1 MKKKN
6 IQFYYNLPVMNKL
19 VRSTDIVISS
29 GGSFI
34 WEFLYFGKPSLVI
47 NSNKI
52 QLNNSKYLK
61 NMKAIKL
68 LDNKNINFTNLKSF
82 LKENL
87 LKKNFSIPKN
97 FFRIVDGMGTI
108 RLKKEILGF

>member
-1 MKKKN
+1 MEHNIHSLNLITENIFVLNKYGELHCINSKN
-6 IQFYYNLPVMNKL
+6 
-19 VRSTDIVISS
+19 
-29 GGSFI
+29 
-34 WEFLYFGKPSLVI
+34 GKII

-61 NMKAIKL
+61 NMIAIKL